1 MESNTTYTT
10 TSLSNEESISAQYLS
25 REEFLQTLKTNN
37 DSFKSEIEVLF
48 KSKVSKQLQ
57 INNLAIKET
66 FDKKFSAF

>member
-66 FDKKFSAF
+66 FNKKVSAF

>member
-10 TSLSNEESISAQYLS
+10 TSLSNEESISTQYLS

-66 FDKKFSAF
+66 FNKKFSAF

>member
-66 FDKKFSAF
+66 FNKKFSAF

>member
-66 FDKKFSAF
+66 FNKKLSAF